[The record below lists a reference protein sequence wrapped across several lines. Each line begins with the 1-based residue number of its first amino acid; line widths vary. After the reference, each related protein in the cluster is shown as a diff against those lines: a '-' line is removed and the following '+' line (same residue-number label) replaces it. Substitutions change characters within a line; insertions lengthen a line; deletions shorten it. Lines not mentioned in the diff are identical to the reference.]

1 MKPERVCHI
10 LVLSLVSM
18 TAGSQITSPPPP
30 PPPPPSSA
38 TGITAK
44 ADSLFNEGNIKQ
56 AIAEYAAISKAN
68 PEDSKAAYD
77 YACALSV
84 GQQPDS
90 AFRYLYLSIRV
101 DPSSRVLTDPH
112 LLNLRD
118 NLKWKDFEDYTI
130 DLISKKEPIRDIGY
144 AKKLW
149 ELLCL
154 DQYSFYETSL
164 AARKLGPDSPV
175 VSALRKLQEIKNEKN
190 LKELESLISEKGWPE
205 RSQVGEA
212 ASSAAF
218 YILQHSN
225 AKAQEAYLPMFEKCC
240 RKNEGNWQQYALM
253 FDRMRMNKNQP
264 QRYGT
269 HTYMDPAAGKPNQL
283 YPLEDEKRV
292 DEWRREIGLEPL
304 KDYLKKAHIEYK

>member
-1 MKPERVCHI
+1 MKPERILHI
-10 LVLSLVSM
+10 LVLSMVSI
-18 TAGSQITSPPPP
+18 TAGSQINSPPPP
-30 PPPPPSSA
+30 PPPPV
-38 TGITAK
+38 TGGITVR
-44 ADSLFNEGNIKQ
+44 ADSLLNEGNIKE
-56 AIAEYAAISKAN
+56 AIAEYSALVKAN
-68 PEDSKAAYD
+68 PHNGKAAYD
-77 YACALSV
+77 YACALSL

-90 AFRYLYLSIRV
+90 AFRYLYFCIEE

-112 LLNLRD
+112 LLNLRS
-118 NLKWKDFEDYTI
+118 NLQWKGFEDYTI

-175 VSALRKLQEIKNEKN
+175 VSALRKLQEIKNENN
-190 LKELESLISEKGWPE
+190 LKELELLLAEKGWPE
-205 RSQVGEA
+205 KSQVGEE

-225 AKAQEAYLPMFEKCC
+225 AEAQEKYITMFEKCC
-240 RKNEGNWQQYALM
+240 KKNEGNWQHYALM

-269 HTYMDPAAGKPNQL
+269 HTYMDPAAGRPNQL
-283 YPLEDEKRV
+283 YPLEDEIRV

-304 KDYLKKAHIEYK
+304 KDYMKKANIDYK